1 MLALAALKLIAQ
13 LLITVGVTVLV
24 TATLSLIAM
33 LAIVLLVPE
42 NKANAAIQPL
52 FVTSTRTG
60 RVDPKHI

>member
-1 MLALAALKLIAQ
+1 MALAALNMFAQ

-24 TATLSLIAM
+24 TVTLSLIAM

-42 NKANAAIQPL
+42 HKPNAAIQPL
-52 FVTSTRTG
+52 FVTSTRAS